1 METENYLTFKSP
13 EYLVT
18 SVGGRHQPL
27 FKDIHEGDRLQF
39 VLGGEGSEPVVGK
52 KQYVANRLHVYH
64 NGEFK
69 STIYGKEITQL
80 LETYE
85 LKTCIGEQAGGE

>member
-18 SVGGRHQPL
+18 SVGGRRQPL

-52 KQYVANRLHVYH
+52 KQYVANRLHIYH

-69 STIYGKEITQL
+69 STIYGQEITQL

-85 LKTCIGEQAGGE
+85 L

>member
-18 SVGGRHQPL
+18 SVGGRRQPL
-27 FKDIHEGDRLQF
+27 FRDIHEGDSLQF
-39 VLGGEGSEPVVGK
+39 VLGGAGSEPVVGK
-52 KQYVANRLHVYH
+52 KQYVANRLHIYH
-64 NGEFK
+64 NGEYK
-69 STIYGKEITQL
+69 TTIYGQEITHL

-85 LKTCIGEQAGGE
+85 LKTCIGEQAGGD